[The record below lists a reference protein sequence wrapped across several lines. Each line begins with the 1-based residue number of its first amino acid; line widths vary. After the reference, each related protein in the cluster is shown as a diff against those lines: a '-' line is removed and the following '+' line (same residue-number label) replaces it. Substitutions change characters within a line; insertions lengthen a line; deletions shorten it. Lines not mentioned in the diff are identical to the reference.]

1 MTRKKQET
9 REETYGRNEVLTD
22 EKAPA
27 RERDLWAAVIWQA
40 ILDVN
45 YRVHNWKS
53 SLRFLMGGGQWVTI
67 CEILDLE
74 PVSTSKRAVKVAT
87 GPKLSFAKRIG
98 AMR

>member
-1 MTRKKQET
+1 MKQKQESRT
-9 REETYGRNEVLTD
+9 ETYGSSEVLTD

-67 CEILDLE
+67 CDILDLE